1 MKTWIENRGEME
13 RILRDAPVGRL
24 GLLTED
30 GPYVVPLN
38 FAYQD
43 GSIYFH
49 TGLEGRKLEAIRRNP
64 RVCFEVDELLEVV
77 PHEQACLFTAY
88 YRSVFAWGNARL
100 LDENAEKMRG
110 LELLLK
116 KYAPTATYEPP
127 PEHALAIVTVCEIRV
142 EEMTGKANLPDA
154 GAG

>member
-1 MKTWIENRGEME
+1 MKTWIESREEME
-13 RILRDAPVGRL
+13 RILDGAPVGRL

-43 GSIYFH
+43 GIIYFH
-49 TGLEGRKLEAIRRNP
+49 TGLEGRKLEAIRKNTH
-64 RVCFEVDELLEVV
+64 VCFEVDEQLEVA

-88 YRSVFAWGNARL
+88 YRSVIAWGNARL

-110 LELLLK
+110 LRLLLK
-116 KYAPTATYEPP
+116 KYAPDAKYELP
-127 PEHALAIVTVCEIRV
+127 PEHALAIVNVCEIRV
-142 EEMTGKANLPDA
+142 DKMTGKANLPEA
-154 GAG
+154 GPG